1 MYKLKKKLYCC
12 IGGFVL
18 AFPLI
23 FYYTEENHMESGKMV
38 SGVFR
43 EYSQEGLI
51 SYEMQKENVPE
62 PVVSYIATER
72 TLILDYKSQKEGQGS
87 GYSSDL
93 LLNIKKSTS
102 KEDTVENK
110 EENTKKESTKDNRED
125 SAKKGNS
132 KKESS
137 DDKKNSDKKTK
148 RKKKKSAKNKNEISL
163 TKKEKEVLLR
173 IVEAEATGEDVMG
186 RMLVA
191 NVVLN
196 RVKSSI
202 FPNNVVDVVY
212 ANSDGIYQFS
222 PISDGRFWQ
231 VSISS
236 KTRRAVR
243 RVLRGEDYSEGAL
256 FFMARRSARS
266 SSVNWFETHLTM
278 VKQYGG
284 HEFYK

>member
-62 PVVSYIATER
+62 PVVSYTATER

-93 LLNIKKSTS
+93 LLNMKESTG
-102 KEDTVENK
+102 KEGTVENK
-110 EENTKKESTKDNRED
+110 EENTKN
-125 SAKKGNS
+125 GNS
-132 KKESS
+132 KKENS

-173 IVEAEATGEDVMG
+173 IVEAEATGEDIMG

-202 FPNNVVDVVY
+202 FPDNVVDVVY

-236 KTRRAVR
+236 KTRRAVK
-243 RVLRGEDYSEGAL
+243 RVLQGEDYSEGAL

>member
-62 PVVSYIATER
+62 PVVSYTATER

-93 LLNIKKSTS
+93 LLNT
-102 KEDTVENK
+102 KESTVENK
-110 EENTKKESTKDNRED
+110 EENTKN
-125 SAKKGNS
+125 GNS
-132 KKESS
+132 KKENS

-173 IVEAEATGEDVMG
+173 IVEAEATGEDIMG

-202 FPNNVVDVVY
+202 FPDNVVDVVY

-236 KTRRAVR
+236 KTRRAVK
-243 RVLRGEDYSEGAL
+243 RVLQGEDYSEGAL